1 MSNIKII
8 RVITGDCNLKDERNA
23 RIRDSKLNKL
33 VYYDG
38 HIELVNDTID
48 EITLYGKGSS
58 NSGIYSMNDLLYRG
72 LEISNST
79 IKEITMIDDCRLRL
93 GALARVGNL
102 ICTQPFADASI
113 HGEAHVGR
121 LILEAKGSMSA
132 RHGQIDNVEVHRGG
146 KLYVAERAII
156 SRCVVSPTGEVRV
169 GYRQGSTQSVPI
181 IHHLTLYADSILN
194 IKGDIAIGELEM
206 CCNAKIQRQF
216 IATVFIG
223 KLIEDHHPVT
233 NVSEWIH
240 KHSVDSI
247 A

>member
-1 MSNIKII
+1 MPNIKII
-8 RVITGDCNLKDERNA
+8 KAIAKDCNLKDERNA
-23 RIRDSKLNKL
+23 RIRDSKFNKL

-38 HIELVNDTID
+38 HIELINDTID
-48 EITLYGKGSS
+48 EITLYGKNSS
-58 NSGIYSMNDLLYRG
+58 NSGIYSVDDLLHRG

-93 GALARVGNL
+93 GNLARVNNL
-102 ICTQPFADASI
+102 MCTQPFAEASI

-121 LILEAKGSMSA
+121 LILEAEGAMST

-146 KLYVAERAII
+146 KLYVAERAVI

-169 GYRQGSTQSVPI
+169 GYRHGSAQTVPV
-181 IHHLTLYADSILN
+181 IHHLKLYDNAILN
-194 IKGDIAIGELEM
+194 IKGDVAIGELEV
-206 CCNAKIQRQF
+206 CCNAKVQRQF

-223 KLIEDHHPVT
+223 KLFEDRHPVT
-233 NVSEWIH
+233 NVELWLH
-240 KHSVDSI
+240 KHSVDAI